1 MAVSARGRDVSDLS
15 TSSEG
20 DAARRAARECID
32 LAGRTESDREVLI
45 TNKER
50 SRLTLFI
57 LQFGRFRHGCL
68 FKTAVSRD

>member
-32 LAGRTESDREVLI
+32 LAGRTESDREGLT
-45 TNKER
+45 TNE
-50 SRLTLFI
+50 
-57 LQFGRFRHGCL
+57 
-68 FKTAVSRD
+68 